1 MAARVSTIWFLG
13 GADARTELSRYP
25 QPDQTEAL
33 KIAMSLYPD
42 KEFESLGPQPLSMAA
57 TVSPGYV
64 FVGAYGRV
72 SVVCSSE
79 LSTFVPS
86 KLPDSW
92 HLSAEG
98 GSTLLISSV
107 PETAQGSFALWEDGE
122 LRRSF
127 SAIPIDIV
135 ENLGIPQTWELEFWV

>member
-72 SVVCSSE
+72 SVVCSTE

-92 HLSAEG
+92 HLRQRVA
-98 GSTLLISSV
+98 
-107 PETAQGSFALWEDGE
+107 
-122 LRRSF
+122 RRC
-127 SAIPIDIV
+127 
-135 ENLGIPQTWELEFWV
+135 